1 MNLSYFGDYMQN
13 EIKNM
18 IQESLEVKNLL
29 VKDELVNKIEKAANT
44 IIDAFRK
51 GNKVILAGNG
61 GSASQ
66 ASHFAAEF
74 VGRYKKER
82 KGLPSIALTADSSL
96 ITAWSNDYTF
106 DTVFERQLQAFA
118 KPGDVFV
125 AISTSG
131 NSENVLR
138 AVKEAKRLG
147 MHVINLLGKGGGK
160 MKNIGDVEIIVPSN
174 NTPIIQENHLMI
186 FHIICE
192 IIDEKLQ

>member
-1 MNLSYFGDYMQN
+1 MKN
-13 EIKNM
+13 EIKSM

-29 VKDELVNKIEKAANT
+29 INEEIINKIENAANI

-51 GNKVILAGNG
+51 DNKVLLAGNG

-74 VGRYKKER
+74 VGRYKKDR
-82 KGLPSIALTADSSL
+82 KGLPSLALAADSSL
-96 ITAWSNDYTF
+96 LTAWSNDYTF

-131 NSENVLR
+131 NSENVIR

-147 MHVINLLGKGGGK
+147 VHIINLLGKGGGK
-160 MKNIGDVEIIVPSN
+160 MKNSGDVEIIVPSN